1 MKQTLL
7 ACALCAAFVA
17 VPTARAE
24 DLLESYALARAGD
37 PVLLAADANRKSVA
51 EGVALARS
59 ALLPTST
66 ASASYFRSGSET
78 ASFGQIPQADDSVVF
93 GQVTSTRHTDDRDFT
108 VDARQTIYNHSNY
121 TRLKSARVLAE
132 RGDIDY
138 DVALDNLAVRVAEA
152 YFGVLTASD
161 SLAFAQA
168 EEKAVGR
175 QLEQAEQRFNV
186 GLTAIT
192 DVHEARARHDSS
204 TAAVI
209 LAENALDDA
218 RVGLSEI
225 TGKFS
230 DSIAPV
236 KEELQLDRPDPVAWQ
251 DWVDLAL
258 KNNPSL
264 KSSELFAESSD
275 INISTQRAAWLPTV
289 DLSGRYND
297 GKTVGDSAFNN
308 LPRSADSDGDN
319 WSLGVTLTIPLD
331 ISGATRARVR
341 QAVHDHE
348 AALDNLEGVRRSV
361 TRQTRNAYRA
371 VLAGISEVQARRQA
385 LVSAQSALEATEAGF
400 EVGTRTIVDVLLSQ
414 QVLFQAQRD
423 YSQSRHNFIL
433 NSLRL
438 RRAAGVI
445 EEGDVAK
452 INTLLAAQRPIQQA
466 TANKEEE
473 ATQTERQATDD

>member
-7 ACALCAAFVA
+7 ACAVCAAMTV

-24 DLLESYALARAGD
+24 DLLESYGLARAGD
-37 PVLLAADANRKSVA
+37 PVLLAADANRKSVSEGIAQAKAAFLPSPNVDVTYVHA
-51 EGVALARS
+51 EGDS
-59 ALLPTST
+59 STSQLLE
-66 ASASYFRSGSET
+66 AGG
-78 ASFGQIPQADDSVVF
+78 FGQRVAS
-93 GQVTSTRHTDDRDFT
+93 SNSDDRDIT
-108 VDARQTIYNHSNY
+108 LSARQTIYDHANY
-121 TRLKSARVLAE
+121 TRLRSARSQAA
-132 RGDIDY
+132 RSDADY
-138 DVALDNLAVRVAEA
+138 DAAVDNLAIRVAEA

-218 RVGLSEI
+218 QVGLSEI

-230 DSIAPV
+230 ETIAPL
-236 KEELQLDRPDPVAWQ
+236 KEELPLDRPDPIAWQ

-258 KNNPSL
+258 KNNPTL
-264 KSSELFAESSD
+264 AALEFAAEAAD
-275 INISTQRAAWLPTV
+275 HNIDTARAAHLPNLFLT
-289 DLSGRYND
+289 GRYND
-297 GKTVGDSAFNN
+297 SRTLGGSIVNGSAF
-308 LPRSADSDGDN
+308 PGDGDSDGF
-319 WSLGVTLTIPLD
+319 SVGVTLNIPLD
-331 ISGATRARVR
+331 ASGAVRSQVR
-341 QAVHDHE
+341 QATFNHE
-348 AALDNLEGVRRSV
+348 LALDNLETQRRSV

-385 LVSAQSALEATEAGF
+385 LISAQSALEATEAGF

-433 NSLRL
+433 NGLRL

-445 EEGDVAK
+445 EEADVAR
-452 INTLLAAQRPIQQA
+452 INTLLAAQRPILQA
-466 TANKEEE
+466 AAEKEAE
-473 ATQTERQATDD
+473 ATRTERAATDD

>member
-7 ACALCAAFVA
+7 ACALCAAFAA

-37 PVLLAADANRKSVA
+37 PVLLAADANRKSVS
-51 EGVALARS
+51 EGVAQARA
-59 ALLPTST
+59 ALLPTSSVT
-66 ASASYFRSGSET
+66 ASYFRNGS
-78 ASFGQIPQADDSVVF
+78 DDSRF
-93 GQVTSTRHTDDRDFT
+93 SQDDSTTSAETLNSTTHGDTRNFT
-108 VDARQTIYNHSNY
+108 LDARQSIYDHANY

-132 RGDIDY
+132 RGDVDY

-209 LAENALDDA
+209 LSENALDDA
-218 RVGLSEI
+218 RVALSEI

-230 DSIAPV
+230 ESIAPV
-236 KEELQLDRPDPVAWQ
+236 KEELPLDRPDPIAWQ
-251 DWVDLAL
+251 DWVELAL

-264 KSSELFAESSD
+264 KSSQLFADSSD
-275 INISTQRAAWLPTV
+275 INISTQRAAWLPTLN
-289 DLSGRYND
+289 LSGRYND
-297 GKTVGDSAFNN
+297 NKSLGERNDDGRVRPT
-308 LPRSADSDGDN
+308 DSDGDN
-319 WSLGVTLTIPLD
+319 YGIGLTLTIPLD
-331 ISGATRARVR
+331 ISGATRSRVR
-341 QAVHDHE
+341 QAVHDHD

-385 LVSAQSALEATEAGF
+385 LISAQSALEATEAGF

-445 EEGDVAK
+445 EEADVAR
-452 INTLLAAQRPIQQA
+452 INGLLAAERPILQA
-466 TANKEEE
+466 AAEKEAE
-473 ATQTERQATDD
+473 ATRTEREATDD